1 MANRERGKL
10 RKLDWQVWE
19 QEPDKQSSDP
29 SPPHLPFRN
38 NLFAESTHYPL
49 SLTQL
54 KCYISALG
62 EEACQSLDRPVG
74 WKVWIF
80 MGFNIYGVQY
90 LCHIPKMSVPAA
102 LAILQLTFRFSSAR
116 LLCLSQVNQNEE
128 ERFRWMLCTAPLQ
141 TPDLSD
147 STRWTKTIL
156 PHTRQLWYPSDPS
169 SYLNMTPGT
178 V

>member
-102 LAILQLTFRFSSAR
+102 LAILQHLDSPQLDFFVYPRWIRMKRKDSGECYA
-116 LLCLSQVNQNEE
+116 LLLSKPQISLILQDEPKPYCL
-128 ERFRWMLCTAPLQ
+128 
-141 TPDLSD
+141 TPD
-147 STRWTKTIL
+147 
-156 PHTRQLWYPSDPS
+156 S
-169 SYLNMTPGT
+169 SGTPLT
-178 V
+178 QVAI